1 VSELRVRFRT
11 EALREV
17 TISIGVATFPQ
28 SGGTLEEMLRSA
40 DRALYMAKHNGRNQV
55 VMAEA
60 SLASIRSIRG

>member
-1 VSELRVRFRT
+1 
-11 EALREV
+11 
-17 TISIGVATFPQ
+17 
-28 SGGTLEEMLRSA
+28 MLRSA